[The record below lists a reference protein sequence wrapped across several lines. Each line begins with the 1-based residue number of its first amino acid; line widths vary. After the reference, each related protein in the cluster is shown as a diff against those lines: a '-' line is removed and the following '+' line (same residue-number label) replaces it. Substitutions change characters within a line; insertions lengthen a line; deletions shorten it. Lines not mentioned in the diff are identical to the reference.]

1 LDCKN
6 CLYNY
11 NIPAINFDT
20 EEVCNYCRQHKE
32 LDSIYPIQEEGR
44 KKLLQIVEEIKAD
57 GKNKKYDVV
66 VGVSGGCDSSYLL
79 HLAVELGLRP
89 LAVHYDNTWNG
100 TKAVENIKVIT
111 DKLNIDLY
119 THVAD
124 NKEVCSIL
132 HAFLKASVPDI
143 DCHTDIALVATHY
156 MAAEKYN
163 VKYIWEGHSYRTE
176 GISPPGWFYMDAKYI
191 KKVYQKFVGKKI
203 KTVPLLTLNKW
214 FKWMLIDKIKKIR
227 PLYYL
232 DYKKEEVKELL
243 KKKYQWQW
251 YGGHHM
257 ENRLSYF
264 CNNYYLPQKFQI
276 DLRVCEFSANVRS
289 GYWTKQDA
297 IDELAKPKPFD
308 ETILTELCNR
318 LTISLDTFNSYMS
331 LPPKTY
337 KNYPNYKSTFRLLR
351 PIFWILLKGK
361 YITKSFYDK
370 FTSDN

>member
-1 LDCKN
+1 MECKN
-6 CLYNY
+6 CLYNI
-11 NIPAINFDT
+11 NIPAINFDN
-20 EEVCNYCRQHKE
+20 EGICNYCRQHNE
-32 LDSIYPIQEEGR
+32 LDNIYPFHEEGR
-44 KKLLQIVEEIKAD
+44 TKLLQIVAEIKAD

-100 TKAVENIKVIT
+100 TKAVENIKAIT

-124 NKEVCSIL
+124 NKEVCDIL

-143 DCHTDIALVATHY
+143 DCHTDIALAATHY
-156 MAAEKYN
+156 IAAEKYN
-163 VKYIWEGHSYRTE
+163 IKYIWEGHSFRTE

-191 KKVYQKFVGKKI
+191 KKIFQKFGGKKI
-203 KTVPLLTLNKW
+203 KTVPLLTLTKW
-214 FKWMLIDKIKKIR
+214 FKWMLVDKIKKIR

-232 DYKKEEVKELL
+232 DYNKEEVKELL
-243 KKKYQWQW
+243 KNKYQWQW

-264 CNNYYLPQKFQI
+264 CNNYYLPLKFKI
-276 DLRVCEFSANVRS
+276 DLRVCEFSAFVRS
-289 GYWTKQDA
+289 GYWSKQEA
-297 IDELAKPKPFD
+297 ISELVKPKPFD
-308 ETILTELCNR
+308 ESILTELCNR
-318 LTISLDTFNSYMS
+318 LNISLDTFLSYMA

-337 KNYPNYKSTFRLLR
+337 KNYPNYKRTFILLR
-351 PIFWILLKGK
+351 PLFWILLKGK

-370 FTSDN
+370 FTKNN

>member
-1 LDCKN
+1 MECKN
-6 CLYNY
+6 CLYNI
-11 NIPAINFDT
+11 NIPAINFDN
-20 EEVCNYCRQHKE
+20 EGICNYCRQHNE
-32 LDSIYPIQEEGR
+32 LDNIYPFHEEGR
-44 KKLLQIVEEIKAD
+44 TKLLQIVAEIKAD

-100 TKAVENIKVIT
+100 TKAVENIKAIT

-124 NKEVCSIL
+124 NKEVCDIL
-132 HAFLKASVPDI
+132 HTFLKASVPDI
-143 DCHTDIALVATHY
+143 DCHTDLALAATHY
-156 MAAEKYN
+156 IAAEKYN
-163 VKYIWEGHSYRTE
+163 IKYIWEGHSFRTE

-191 KKVYQKFVGKKI
+191 KKVFQKFGGKKI
-203 KTVPLLTLNKW
+203 KTIPLLTLTKW
-214 FKWMLIDKIKKIR
+214 FKWMLVDKIKKIR

-243 KKKYQWQW
+243 KNKYQWQW

-264 CNNYYLPQKFQI
+264 CNNYYLPKKFKI
-276 DLRVCEFSANVRS
+276 DLRVCEFSANIRS
-289 GYWTKQDA
+289 GYCSKKEA
-297 IDELAKPKPFD
+297 ILELEKPKPFD

-318 LTISLDTFNSYMS
+318 LNISLDTFNSFMS

-337 KNYPNYKSTFRLLR
+337 KNYPNYMNTFRLLR
-351 PIFWILLKGK
+351 PIFWVLLKEK

-370 FTSDN
+370 FTKNN